1 VSSYFVEA
9 SLPIPLDGTPLP
21 PLNGNDGRQI
31 DAEVSQ
37 TSSWDWGPPTA
48 SEQTPRER
56 ASPTLDSLPLE
67 QFLRSADHIR
77 SDQSSDP
84 AVDRKGSNHIR
95 PGPMRPDQVA
105 ARDLGSTSEP
115 AVGGAEGLLTCL
127 LPRGR
132 EHLG

>member
-9 SLPIPLDGTPLP
+9 SLPTPLDGTPLP
-21 PLNGNDGRQI
+21 RLNGNDGRQI

-84 AVDRKGSNHIR
+84 AGDRKGSNHIR

-105 ARDLGSTSEP
+105 AWDLGRRLSRRW
-115 AVGGAEGLLTCL
+115 AG
-127 LPRGR
+127 PRGY
-132 EHLG
+132 